1 MTLGSRGG
9 LYTVK
14 HRREPTASRGHACS
28 RATGADARRQWR
40 IAADAAASAQDAG
53 RGSARGHAA
62 HRHEARRRARRVR
75 HVHGADRRQA
85 GAELPPPAGPARG
98 PGDHDDRRHGGRVR
112 SSSPPGRLRGVG
124 RGAVRL
130 LHARHP
136 AVRKIAARGK
146 SAPDAPG
153 DPRGVGGQ
161 PVPVHR
167 LHQNPGGGRARG
179 RPVAM
184 KLVGRPL
191 PKVDAATKVTGRAL
205 YADDIVLPRTLHC
218 KILRSPHPHARILS
232 IDTSGARRIPGVV
245 AVITGTDLPIKF
257 GILPVTQD
265 ERALEHEKVRY
276 VGDPIA
282 AVAALEEEIA
292 AAACDAI
299 AVEYEV
305 LEPVMTIDAALQKPK
320 DEPIQDYGGPNNV
333 HKFVALEFGDV
344 DAGFGRAEVIR
355 EDVFFFQGNTHLPME
370 QHSAIATYVDG
381 KVTLWSSTQVVHYVH
396 RALSKVLELPM
407 HRIRVIGPAHGGGFG
422 GKTDPF
428 AHEIIVCK
436 LSMITGRPVKCTLTR
451 EEVFYAHRGRHPVLM
466 WVRTGVTRDG
476 RITAMHFRSALD
488 GGAYGSY
495 GVASTF
501 YTGALQTVT
510 YDIPAYRFEGCRVFT
525 NKPPC
530 GPKRGHGTPQPRF
543 AIELHLEKI
552 AHELG
557 IDAVEMKRRNFVK
570 PMTRTVNWLRVT
582 SCGLEECT
590 RRVMD
595 ASGFR
600 RRERRPGHGM
610 GFAISS
616 YLSGAGTAIYWNDM
630 PHSEVQ
636 IKVDRGGVTTYCGAM
651 DIGQGSDSVLAA
663 VVAEELGLQPRDI
676 RLVTADTDTTPIDL
690 GSYSS
695 RVTFMA
701 GNAALEAAR
710 KMRALL
716 VEAAAGKM
724 QSPPESVSVGGGR
737 IGDFSFE
744 EASILAEA
752 RFGTLATAGSYTPPK
767 IAGPYKGSGVGPS
780 PAYSYSACVVELDAD
795 HRTGLVNMN
804 KVWIAHDVG
813 RAINPLLVEGQVE
826 GSVYMGLGEALME
839 EQTFRKG
846 LHKWPSMLE
855 YKSPTFL
862 DMPDVK
868 TFIVETNDPEGPYG
882 AKEAGQGPLLPV
894 IPAVSAAVFDALG
907 VWIDEVPVTPEKIVE
922 ALRRKE
928 KGEPPRYGPPG
939 FPDIPYPTTIKV
951 EPPPKELD
959 RAAPAS
965 I

>member
-1 MTLGSRGG
+1 M
-9 LYTVK
+9 
-14 HRREPTASRGHACS
+14 
-28 RATGADARRQWR
+28 
-40 IAADAAASAQDAG
+40 
-53 RGSARGHAA
+53 
-62 HRHEARRRARRVR
+62 RV
-75 HVHGADRRQA
+75 
-85 GAELPPPAGPARG
+85 
-98 PGDHDDRRHGGRVR
+98 
-112 SSSPPGRLRGVG
+112 VG
-124 RGAVRL
+124 
-130 LHARHP
+130 
-136 AVRKIAARGK
+136 
-146 SAPDAPG
+146 
-153 DPRGVGGQ
+153 Q
-161 PVPVHR
+161 
-167 LHQNPGGGRARG
+167 
-179 RPVAM
+179 
-184 KLVGRPL
+184 PL
-191 PKVDAATKVTGRAL
+191 PKVDAVSKVTGRAI
-205 YADDIVLPRTLHC
+205 YADDMLPPRTLHC
-218 KILRSPHPHARILS
+218 RILRSPHPHARILS
-232 IDTSGARRIPGVV
+232 IDTSAARRIPGVL
-245 AVITGTDLPIKF
+245 AVITGADLPIKF

-282 AVAALEEEIA
+282 AVAATEEEIA

-299 AVEYEV
+299 KVEYEV
-305 LEPVMTIDAALQKPK
+305 LDPVMSIDAALQEPK
-320 DEPIQDYGGPNNV
+320 DERIQDYGGPHNI
-333 HKFVALEFGDV
+333 HKLVALEFGDV
-344 DAGFGRAEVIR
+344 EGGFARASHIR

-370 QHSAIATYVDG
+370 QHSAVATFVDG

-396 RALSKVLELPM
+396 RALAKVLELPM
-407 HRIRVIGPAHGGGFG
+407 NRIRVIGAAHGGGFG

-428 AHEIIVCK
+428 AHEIIVGK
-436 LSMITGRPVKCTLTR
+436 LAMLTGRPVKCTLTR

-466 WVRTGVTRDG
+466 WVRTGVTADG
-476 RITAMHFRSALD
+476 HITAMHFKSALD

-543 AIELHLEKI
+543 ALELHLEKI
-552 AHELG
+552 AQDIGLDPVEL
-557 IDAVEMKRRNFVK
+557 KRRNFVK
-570 PMTRTVNWLRVT
+570 PNTRTVNWLRVT

-590 RRVMD
+590 DKVMR
-595 ASGFR
+595 ASR
-600 RRERRPGHGM
+600 YHERQRRPGHGM

-636 IKVDRGGVTTYCGAM
+636 IKVDRGGVTAFCGAM
-651 DIGQGSDSVLAA
+651 DIGQGSDSVLATI
-663 VVAEELGLQPRDI
+663 VAEELGLQPADV

-716 VEAAAGKM
+716 VEAVEASGHKY
-724 QSPPESVSVGGGR
+724 
-737 IGDFSFE
+737 GDVSFE
-744 EASILAEA
+744 EASVLAEA
-752 RFGTLATAGSYTPPK
+752 RFGTLTTAGSYTPPK

-780 PAYSYSACVVELDAD
+780 PAYSYTACVVDLDAD
-795 HRTGLVNMN
+795 ARTGIARVN
-804 KVWIAHDVG
+804 KIWIAHDVG
-813 RAINPLLVEGQVE
+813 RAINPLLVEGQIE

-862 DMPDVK
+862 DMPEVE
-868 TFIVETNDPEGPYG
+868 TFIVETIDPEGPYG

-894 IPAVSAAVFDALG
+894 PPAICSAVYDALG
-907 VWIDEVPVTPEKIVE
+907 VWIDEIPVTPEKVVE

-928 KGEPPRYGPPG
+928 KGEPPRYGPPR
-939 FPDIPYPTTIKV
+939 FPSIPYPETIKV
-951 EPPPKELD
+951 TPPGTDGRFAHQEG
-959 RAAPAS
+959 AC
-965 I
+965 

>member
-1 MTLGSRGG
+1 MK
-9 LYTVK
+9 V
-14 HRREPTASRGHACS
+14 
-28 RATGADARRQWR
+28 
-40 IAADAAASAQDAG
+40 
-53 RGSARGHAA
+53 
-62 HRHEARRRARRVR
+62 
-75 HVHGADRRQA
+75 
-85 GAELPPPAGPARG
+85 
-98 PGDHDDRRHGGRVR
+98 
-112 SSSPPGRLRGVG
+112 VG
-124 RGAVRL
+124 
-130 LHARHP
+130 
-136 AVRKIAARGK
+136 K
-146 SAPDAPG
+146 
-153 DPRGVGGQ
+153 
-161 PVPVHR
+161 
-167 LHQNPGGGRARG
+167 
-179 RPVAM
+179 
-184 KLVGRPL
+184 PL
-191 PKVDAATKVTGRAL
+191 PKVDAASKVTGRAI
-205 YADDIVLPRTLHC
+205 YADDMLPPRTLHC
-218 KILRSPHPHARILS
+218 RILRSPHPHARIVS
-232 IDTSGARRIPGVV
+232 IDASAARRIPGVL
-245 AVITGTDLPIKF
+245 AVITGEDLPIKF

-282 AVAALEEEIA
+282 AVAATEEEIA

-299 AVEYEV
+299 EVEYEV
-305 LEPVMTIDAALQKPK
+305 LEPVMSIDAALQEPK
-320 DEPIQDYGGPNNV
+320 DERIQDYGGPNNI
-333 HKFVALEFGDV
+333 HKLVALEFGDV
-344 DAGFGRAEVIR
+344 DGGFDRAAHVR

-370 QHSAIATYVDG
+370 QHSALATYVDG

-396 RALSKVLELPM
+396 RALAKVLELPM
-407 HRIRVIGPAHGGGFG
+407 NRIRVIGAAHGGGFG

-436 LSMITGRPVKCTLTR
+436 LAMLTGRPVKCTLTR

-466 WVRTGVTRDG
+466 WVRTGVTPDG

-543 AIELHLEKI
+543 ALELHLEKI
-552 AHELG
+552 AEDLG
-557 IDAVEMKRRNFVK
+557 IDAVELKRRNFVQ
-570 PMTRTVNWLRVT
+570 PNTRTVNWLRVT
-582 SCGLEECT
+582 SCGLEECADT
-590 RRVMD
+590 VIR
-595 ASGFR
+595 ASR
-600 RRERRPGHGM
+600 YRERPSRPGHGM

-636 IKVDRGGVTTYCGAM
+636 IKVDRGGVTAFCGAM
-651 DIGQGSDSVLAA
+651 DIGQGSDSVLATI
-663 VVAEELGLQPRDI
+663 VAEELGLQPADV

-716 VEAAAGKM
+716 VEAVEA
-724 QSPPESVSVGGGR
+724 SGR
-737 IGDFSFE
+737 KYDNVSFE
-744 EASILAEA
+744 EASVLAEA
-752 RFGTLATAGSYTPPK
+752 RFGTLTTAGSYTPPK

-780 PAYSYSACVVELDAD
+780 PAYSYSACVVDLDAD
-795 HRTGLVNMN
+795 VRTGLVHVN
-804 KVWIAHDVG
+804 KIWIAHDVG

-839 EQTFRKG
+839 EQAFRKG

-862 DMPDVK
+862 DTPEIE

-894 IPAVSAAVFDALG
+894 PPAICSAVHDALG
-907 VWIDEVPVTPEKIVE
+907 VWIDEIPVTPEKIVE
-922 ALRRKE
+922 ALRRRE
-928 KGEPPRYGPPG
+928 KGESARYGPPR
-939 FPDIPYPTTIKV
+939 FPSIPYPETIKV
-951 EPPPKELD
+951 APPGKN
-959 RAAPAS
+959 AAAS
-965 I
+965 AI

>member
-1 MTLGSRGG
+1 MTFD
-9 LYTVK
+9 V
-14 HRREPTASRGHACS
+14 
-28 RATGADARRQWR
+28 
-40 IAADAAASAQDAG
+40 
-53 RGSARGHAA
+53 
-62 HRHEARRRARRVR
+62 
-75 HVHGADRRQA
+75 
-85 GAELPPPAGPARG
+85 
-98 PGDHDDRRHGGRVR
+98 
-112 SSSPPGRLRGVG
+112 VG
-124 RGAVRL
+124 
-130 LHARHP
+130 
-136 AVRKIAARGK
+136 K
-146 SAPDAPG
+146 
-153 DPRGVGGQ
+153 
-161 PVPVHR
+161 
-167 LHQNPGGGRARG
+167 
-179 RPVAM
+179 
-184 KLVGRPL
+184 PL
-191 PKVDAATKVTGRAL
+191 QRVDAVTKVTGRAI
-205 YADDIVLPRTLHC
+205 YADDMLPARTLHC
-218 KILRSPHPHARILS
+218 RILRSPYPHARIVS
-232 IDTSGARRIPGVV
+232 IDTSAARRLPGVL
-245 AVITGTDLPIKF
+245 AVITGADLPIKF

-282 AVAALEEEIA
+282 AVAATDEEIA

-299 AVEYEV
+299 SVEYEV
-305 LEPVMTIDAALQKPK
+305 LDPVMSIEEALEAPK
-320 DEPIQDYGGPNNV
+320 DERIQDYGGPHNI
-333 HKFVALEFGDV
+333 HKLVALEFGDV
-344 DAGFGRAEVIR
+344 EGGFARADHVR

-381 KVTLWSSTQVVHYVH
+381 RVTLWSSTQVVHYVH

-407 HRIRVIGPAHGGGFG
+407 NRIRVIGAAHGGGFG

-428 AHEIIVCK
+428 AHEIIVSK
-436 LSMITGRPVKCTLTR
+436 LAMLTGRPVKCTLTR

-476 RITAMHFRSALD
+476 LITAMHFRTALD

-543 AIELHLEKI
+543 ALELHLEKI
-552 AHELG
+552 AHDLG
-557 IDAVEMKRRNFVK
+557 IDPVDLKRRNFVK

-582 SCGLEECT
+582 SCGLDECT
-590 RRVMD
+590 EKVMN
-595 ASGFR
+595 ASGFAR
-600 RRERRPGHGM
+600 RSRQPGHGM

-636 IKVDRGGVTTYCGAM
+636 VKVDRGGVTAYCGAM
-651 DIGQGSDSVLAA
+651 DIGQGSDSVLATI
-663 VVAEELGLQPRDI
+663 VAEELGLQPADV

-701 GNAALEAAR
+701 GNAAIEAAR
-710 KMRALL
+710 KMRAML
-716 VEAAAGKM
+716 VEAVAAK
-724 QSPPESVSVGGGR
+724 QACDESAIRVGDGR
-737 IGDFSFE
+737 IGDVSFQ
-744 EASILAEA
+744 EASELAET
-752 RFGTLATAGSYTPPK
+752 RFGALTSGGSYTPPK
-767 IAGPYKGSGVGPS
+767 IAGPFKGSGVGPS
-780 PAYSYSACVVELDAD
+780 PAYSYSACVVDLDAD
-795 HRTGLVNMN
+795 ARTGLIHVN
-804 KVWIAHDVG
+804 KIWIAHDVG

-839 EQTFRKG
+839 EQAFRKG

-862 DMPDVK
+862 DMPEVE
-868 TFIVETNDPEGPYG
+868 TFIVETIDPEGPYG

-894 IPAVSAAVFDALG
+894 PPAVCAAVYDALG

-922 ALRRKE
+922 ALRRKT
-928 KGEPPRYGPPG
+928 KGEPARFGPAR
-939 FPDIPYPTTIKV
+939 FPTIPYPPTIKV
-951 EPPPKELD
+951 EPPPKNLD
-959 RAAPAS
+959 HAAAS
-965 I
+965 SI

>member
-1 MTLGSRGG
+1 
-9 LYTVK
+9 
-14 HRREPTASRGHACS
+14 
-28 RATGADARRQWR
+28 
-40 IAADAAASAQDAG
+40 
-53 RGSARGHAA
+53 
-62 HRHEARRRARRVR
+62 
-75 HVHGADRRQA
+75 
-85 GAELPPPAGPARG
+85 
-98 PGDHDDRRHGGRVR
+98 
-112 SSSPPGRLRGVG
+112 
-124 RGAVRL
+124 
-130 LHARHP
+130 
-136 AVRKIAARGK
+136 
-146 SAPDAPG
+146 
-153 DPRGVGGQ
+153 
-161 PVPVHR
+161 
-167 LHQNPGGGRARG
+167 
-179 RPVAM
+179 
-184 KLVGRPL
+184 
-191 PKVDAATKVTGRAL
+191 VTGQAV
-205 YADDIVLPRTLHC
+205 YADDMLPPRTLHC
-218 KILRSPHPHARILS
+218 RILRSPHPHARILS
-232 IDTSGARRIPGVV
+232 IDTSAARRIPGVV
-245 AVITGTDLPIKF
+245 AVITGADLPIKF

-282 AVAALEEEIA
+282 AVAATEEEIA

-305 LEPVMTIDAALQKPK
+305 LDPVMSIDAALASPK
-320 DEPIQDYGGPNNV
+320 DERIQDYGGPNNI
-333 HKFVALEFGDV
+333 HKLVALEFGDM
-344 DAGFGRAEVIR
+344 DAGFSRADHVR

-370 QHSAIATYVDG
+370 QHSAVATYVDG
-381 KVTLWSSTQVVHYVH
+381 RVTLWSSTQVVHYVH
-396 RALSKVLELPM
+396 RALAKVLELPM
-407 HRIRVIGPAHGGGFG
+407 NRVRVIGAAHGGGFG

-428 AHEIIVCK
+428 SHEIVVAK
-436 LSMITGRPVKCTLTR
+436 LAMITGRPVKCTLTR

-466 WVRTGVTRDG
+466 WVRTGVTKDG
-476 RITAMHFRSALD
+476 RITAMHFKTALD

-552 AHELG
+552 AHDLG
-557 IDAVEMKRRNFVK
+557 LDPVDLKRRNFVA

-590 RRVMD
+590 ARVMD

-600 RRERRPGHGM
+600 ARARRPGHGM

-636 IKVDRGGVTTYCGAM
+636 IKVDRGGVTAYCGAM

-663 VVAEELGLQPRDI
+663 VVAEELGLQPKDI
-676 RLVTADTDTTPIDL
+676 RLVTADTDSTPIDL

-716 VEAAAGKM
+716 VEAAAAKM
-724 QSPPESVSVGGGR
+724 GRPADSVSVGGGR

-752 RFGTLATAGSYTPPK
+752 RFGTLTSAGSYTPPK

-780 PAYSYSACVVELDAD
+780 PAYSYSACVVALDAD
-795 HRTGLVNMN
+795 SRTGLVHVN

-862 DMPDVK
+862 DMPDVE
-868 TFIVETNDPEGPYG
+868 TFLVETNDPEGPYG

-922 ALRRKE
+922 ALRRQG
-928 KGEPPRYGPPG
+928 KGEPARYGPRG
-939 FPDIPYPTTIKV
+939 FPDIPYPACIKV
-951 EPPPKELD
+951 EPPTKELSN
-959 RAAPAS
+959 AAPAS

>member
-1 MTLGSRGG
+1 MSEPPHAALRADPPGERGG
-9 LYTVK
+9 AFSV
-14 HRREPTASRGHACS
+14 
-28 RATGADARRQWR
+28 
-40 IAADAAASAQDAG
+40 
-53 RGSARGHAA
+53 
-62 HRHEARRRARRVR
+62 
-75 HVHGADRRQA
+75 
-85 GAELPPPAGPARG
+85 
-98 PGDHDDRRHGGRVR
+98 
-112 SSSPPGRLRGVG
+112 VG
-124 RGAVRL
+124 
-130 LHARHP
+130 
-136 AVRKIAARGK
+136 K
-146 SAPDAPG
+146 
-153 DPRGVGGQ
+153 
-161 PVPVHR
+161 
-167 LHQNPGGGRARG
+167 
-179 RPVAM
+179 
-184 KLVGRPL
+184 PL
-191 PKVDAATKVTGRAL
+191 QRVDAVTKVTGRAI
-205 YADDIVLPRTLHC
+205 YADDMLPARTLHC
-218 KILRSPHPHARILS
+218 RILRSPHPHARIVS
-232 IDTSGARRIPGVV
+232 IDTSAARRIPGVQ
-245 AVITGTDLPIKF
+245 AVITGADLPIKF

-282 AVAALEEEIA
+282 AVAATDEEIA

-299 AVEYEV
+299 VVEYDV
-305 LEPVMTIDAALQKPK
+305 LAPVMSIEEALVAPK
-320 DEPIQDYGGPNNV
+320 DERIQDYGGPHNI
-333 HKFVALEFGDV
+333 HKLVALEFGDV
-344 DAGFGRAEVIR
+344 DAGFASAEHVR
-355 EDVFFFQGNTHLPME
+355 EDIFFFQGNTHLPME

-381 KVTLWSSTQVVHYVH
+381 RVTLWSSTQVVHYVH

-407 HRIRVIGPAHGGGFG
+407 NRIRVIGAAHGGGFG

-436 LSMITGRPVKCTLTR
+436 LAMLTGRPVKCTLTR

-466 WVRTGVTRDG
+466 WVRTGVARDG
-476 RITAMHFRSALD
+476 RITAMHFRTALD

-543 AIELHLEKI
+543 ALELHLEKI
-552 AHELG
+552 AHDLG
-557 IDAVEMKRRNFVK
+557 IDPADLKQRNFVK

-582 SCGLEECT
+582 SCGLDECT
-590 RRVMD
+590 ERVMN
-595 ASGFR
+595 ASGYR
-600 RRERRPGHGM
+600 SRERRPGHGM

-636 IKVDRGGVTTYCGAM
+636 LKVDRGGVTVYCGAM
-651 DIGQGSDSVLAA
+651 EIGQGSDSVLATI
-663 VVAEELGLQPRDI
+663 VAEELGLQPSDV

-701 GNAALEAAR
+701 GNAAVQAAR
-710 KMRALL
+710 KMRTML
-716 VEAAAGKM
+716 VEAVAAKLRR
-724 QSPPESVSVGGGR
+724 EALTIEVIRGR
-737 IGDFSFE
+737 IGDLSFE
-744 EASILAEA
+744 QAAEIAEA
-752 RFGTLATAGSYTPPK
+752 RFGTLISAGSYTPPK

-780 PAYSYSACVVELDAD
+780 PAYSYSACVVDLEADA
-795 HRTGLVNMN
+795 RTGLVTVN
-804 KVWIAHDVG
+804 KIWIAHDVG

-826 GSVYMGLGEALME
+826 GGVYMGLGEALME
-839 EQTFRKG
+839 EQTFRRG

-862 DMPDVK
+862 DMPEVE
-868 TFIVETNDPEGPYG
+868 TFIVETVDPEGPYG

-894 IPAVSAAVFDALG
+894 PPAVCAAVYDALG

-922 ALRRKE
+922 ALRRGA
-928 KGEPPRYGPPG
+928 KGEPARFGPAR
-939 FPDIPYPTTIKV
+939 FPNIPYPSAIRV
-951 EPPPKELD
+951 EPPPRELD
-959 RAAPAS
+959 RAAAAS

>member
-1 MTLGSRGG
+1 VSDTS
-9 LYTVK
+9 V
-14 HRREPTASRGHACS
+14 
-28 RATGADARRQWR
+28 
-40 IAADAAASAQDAG
+40 
-53 RGSARGHAA
+53 
-62 HRHEARRRARRVR
+62 
-75 HVHGADRRQA
+75 
-85 GAELPPPAGPARG
+85 
-98 PGDHDDRRHGGRVR
+98 
-112 SSSPPGRLRGVG
+112 VG
-124 RGAVRL
+124 
-130 LHARHP
+130 
-136 AVRKIAARGK
+136 K
-146 SAPDAPG
+146 
-153 DPRGVGGQ
+153 
-161 PVPVHR
+161 
-167 LHQNPGGGRARG
+167 
-179 RPVAM
+179 
-184 KLVGRPL
+184 PL
-191 PKVDAATKVTGRAL
+191 PKVDGATKVTGRAV
-205 YADDIVLPRTLHC
+205 YADDMLPARTLHC
-218 KILRSPHPHARILS
+218 RILRSPHPHARIVS
-232 IDTSGARRIPGVV
+232 IDTSAARRIPGVL
-245 AVITGTDLPIKF
+245 AVITGADLPVKF

-265 ERALEHEKVRY
+265 ERALEHEKARY
-276 VGDPIA
+276 VGDPIV
-282 AVAALEEEIA
+282 AVAATEEEIA
-292 AAACDAI
+292 AAACDAVE
-299 AVEYEV
+299 VEYEL
-305 LEPVMTIDAALQKPK
+305 LEPVMSIDAALEKPK
-320 DEPIQDYGGPNNV
+320 DERIQEYGGPNNV
-333 HKFVALEFGDV
+333 HKLVALEFGDV
-344 DAGFGRAEVIR
+344 EGGFARADHVR
-355 EDVFFFQGNTHLPME
+355 EDVFFYQGNTHLPME

-381 KVTLWSSTQVVHYVH
+381 RVTLWSSTQVVHYVH

-407 HRIRVIGPAHGGGFG
+407 HRIRVIGAAHGGGFG

-428 AHEIIVCK
+428 AHEIIVAK
-436 LSMITGRPVKCTLTR
+436 LAMITGRPVKCTLTR

-543 AIELHLEKI
+543 ALELHLDKI
-552 AHELG
+552 AHDLD
-557 IDAVEMKRRNFVK
+557 IDPLEMKRRNFVK
-570 PMTRTVNWLRVT
+570 PNTRTVNWLRVT

-590 RRVMD
+590 DRVIS
-595 ASGFR
+595 ASRF
-600 RRERRPGHGM
+600 RERRRTAGHGM

-636 IKVDRGGVTTYCGAM
+636 IKVDRGGVTAYCGAM
-651 DIGQGSDSVLAA
+651 DIGQGSDTVLATI
-663 VVAEELGLQPRDI
+663 VAQELGLQPSDV

-716 VEAAAGKM
+716 VEAVEAAGKRY
-724 QSPPESVSVGGGR
+724 EEV
-737 IGDFSFE
+737 SFE
-744 EASILAEA
+744 EASVLAEA
-752 RFGTLATAGSYTPPK
+752 RFGTLTTAGSYTPPK
-767 IAGPYKGSGVGPS
+767 LAGPYKGSGVGPS
-780 PAYSYSACVVELDAD
+780 PAYSYSACVVDLDAD
-795 HRTGLVNMN
+795 ARTGIVNVN

-862 DMPDVK
+862 DMPEVE

-894 IPAVSAAVFDALG
+894 PPAVCAAVHDALG
-907 VWIDEVPVTPEKIVE
+907 VWIDEIPVTPEKVIE
-922 ALRRKE
+922 ALRRKD
-928 KGEPPRYGPPG
+928 KGEPGRYGPPR
-939 FPDIPYPTTIKV
+939 FPSIPYPETIKV
-951 EPPPKELD
+951 DAP
-959 RAAPAS
+959 PAS
-965 I
+965 V

>member
-1 MTLGSRGG
+1 MTL
-9 LYTVK
+9 
-14 HRREPTASRGHACS
+14 
-28 RATGADARRQWR
+28 
-40 IAADAAASAQDAG
+40 I
-53 RGSARGHAA
+53 
-62 HRHEARRRARRVR
+62 
-75 HVHGADRRQA
+75 
-85 GAELPPPAGPARG
+85 
-98 PGDHDDRRHGGRVR
+98 
-112 SSSPPGRLRGVG
+112 
-124 RGAVRL
+124 
-130 LHARHP
+130 
-136 AVRKIAARGK
+136 GK
-146 SAPDAPG
+146 
-153 DPRGVGGQ
+153 
-161 PVPVHR
+161 
-167 LHQNPGGGRARG
+167 
-179 RPVAM
+179 
-184 KLVGRPL
+184 PL
-191 PKVDAATKVTGRAL
+191 PKVDAVSKVTGRAV
-205 YADDIVLPRTLHC
+205 YADDMLPPRTLHC
-218 KILRSPHPHARILS
+218 RILRSPHPHARILS
-232 IDTSGARRIPGVV
+232 IDTSAARRIPGVL
-245 AVITGTDLPIKF
+245 AVITGADLPIKF

-282 AVAALEEEIA
+282 AVAATEEEIA

-299 AVEYEV
+299 SVEYDV
-305 LEPVMTIDAALQKPK
+305 LEPVMSIDAALQPPK
-320 DEPIQDYGGPNNV
+320 DEPIQDYGGPNNI
-333 HKFVALEFGDV
+333 HKLVALEFGDV
-344 DAGFGRAEVIR
+344 EGGFARAKHIR

-370 QHSAIATYVDG
+370 QHSAVATYVDG

-396 RALSKVLELPM
+396 RALAKVLDLPM
-407 HRIRVIGPAHGGGFG
+407 NRIRVIGAAHGGGFG

-436 LSMITGRPVKCTLTR
+436 LAILTGRPVKCTLTR

-466 WVRTGVTRDG
+466 WVRTGVADDG

-501 YTGALQTVT
+501 YTGALQPVT

-543 AIELHLEKI
+543 ALELHLEKI
-552 AHELG
+552 AHDVGLDPVEL
-557 IDAVEMKRRNFVK
+557 KQRNFVS
-570 PMTRTVNWLRVT
+570 PNTRTVNWLRVT

-590 RRVMD
+590 DKVMR
-595 ASGFR
+595 ASR
-600 RRERRPGHGM
+600 YRERARRPGHGM

-636 IKVDRGGVTTYCGAM
+636 IKVDRGGVTAFCGAM
-651 DIGQGSDSVLAA
+651 DIGQGSDSVLATI
-663 VVAEELGLQPRDI
+663 VAEELGLQPADI

-710 KMRALL
+710 KMRAML
-716 VEAAAGKM
+716 VEAVEA
-724 QSPPESVSVGGGR
+724 SGR
-737 IGDFSFE
+737 AYDDVSFE
-744 EASILAEA
+744 EASVLAEA
-752 RFGTLATAGSYTPPK
+752 RFGTLTSAGSYTPPK

-780 PAYSYSACVVELDAD
+780 PAYSYSACVVDLDVD
-795 HRTGLVNMN
+795 GRTGMIRVN
-804 KVWIAHDVG
+804 KIWIAHDVG

-862 DMPDVK
+862 DMPEVE

-894 IPAVSAAVFDALG
+894 PPAICSAVHDALG
-907 VWIDEVPVTPEKIVE
+907 VWIDEIPVTPEKVVE

-928 KGEPPRYGPPG
+928 KGEPARFGPPR
-939 FPDIPYPTTIKV
+939 FPSIPYPETIKV
-951 EPPPKELD
+951 QPPPKD
-959 RAAPAS
+959 RRFAHQEGTY
-965 I
+965 

>member
-1 MTLGSRGG
+1 MRN
-9 LYTVK
+9 
-14 HRREPTASRGHACS
+14 
-28 RATGADARRQWR
+28 
-40 IAADAAASAQDAG
+40 
-53 RGSARGHAA
+53 
-62 HRHEARRRARRVR
+62 
-75 HVHGADRRQA
+75 
-85 GAELPPPAGPARG
+85 PPHPA
-98 PGDHDDRRHGGRVR
+98 
-112 SSSPPGRLRGVG
+112 
-124 RGAVRL
+124 AVRPTSPTSGEVTDF
-130 LHARHP
+130 R
-136 AVRKIAARGK
+136 V
-146 SAPDAPG
+146 
-153 DPRGVGGQ
+153 
-161 PVPVHR
+161 
-167 LHQNPGGGRARG
+167 
-179 RPVAM
+179 
-184 KLVGRPL
+184 VGRPL
-191 PKVDAATKVTGRAL
+191 PKVDAATKVTGRAV
-205 YADDIVLPRTLHC
+205 YADDMLPARTLHC
-218 KILRSPHPHARILS
+218 RILRSPHPHARIVS
-232 IDTSGARRIPGVV
+232 IDTSAARRIPGVV
-245 AVITGTDLPIKF
+245 EVITGADLPIKF

-282 AVAALEEEIA
+282 AVAATDEEVA

-299 AVEYEV
+299 EVAYEV
-305 LEPVMTIDAALQKPK
+305 LAPVMSVEAALVAPK
-320 DEPIQDYGGPNNV
+320 DERIHDYGGPHNI
-333 HKFVALEFGDV
+333 HKLVALEFGDV
-344 DAGFGRAEVIR
+344 DGGFARADSVR
-355 EDVFFFQGNTHLPME
+355 EDVFFFEGNTHLPME

-381 KVTLWSSTQVVHYVH
+381 RVTLWSSTQVVHYVH

-407 HRIRVIGPAHGGGFG
+407 HRIRVIGAAHGGGFG

-428 AHEIIVCK
+428 AHEIIVAK
-436 LSMITGRPVKCTLTR
+436 LAMLTGRPVKCTLTR

-466 WVRTGVTRDG
+466 WVKTGVTADG
-476 RITAMHFRSALD
+476 KITAMHFRSALD

-543 AIELHLEKI
+543 ALELHLEKI
-552 AHELG
+552 AHDLG
-557 IDAVEMKRRNFVK
+557 LDPVALKRRNFVK
-570 PMTRTVNWLRVT
+570 PNTRTVNWLRVT

-590 RRVMD
+590 DLVVK
-595 ASGFR
+595 ASKFHQR
-600 RRERRPGHGM
+600 KPTRGHGM

-636 IKVDRGGVTTYCGAM
+636 IKVDRGGVTAYCGAM
-651 DIGQGSDSVLAA
+651 DIGQGSDSMLATI
-663 VVAEELGLQPRDI
+663 VAEELGLQPSDI

-716 VEAAAGKM
+716 VEAVEA
-724 QSPPESVSVGGGR
+724 SGR
-737 IGDFSFE
+737 KYEDVPFE
-744 EASILAEA
+744 EASVLAEA
-752 RFGTLATAGSYTPPK
+752 RFGTLTTAGSYTPPK

-780 PAYSYSACVVELDAD
+780 PAYSYSACVVDLDANP
-795 HRTGLVNMN
+795 RTGLVNVN

-839 EQTFRKG
+839 EQVFRKG

-862 DMPDVK
+862 DVPEIE
-868 TFIVETNDPEGPYG
+868 TFIVETVDREGPYG

-894 IPAVSAAVFDALG
+894 PPAVCAAVHDALG
-907 VWIDEVPVTPEKIVE
+907 VWIDEVPVTPEKVVE
-922 ALRRKE
+922 ALRRKD
-928 KGEPPRYGPPG
+928 KGELPRYGPLR
-939 FPDIPYPTTIKV
+939 FPLIPYPETIKV
-951 EPPPKELD
+951 DGPDGHQEGTY
-959 RAAPAS
+959 
-965 I
+965 

>member
-1 MTLGSRGG
+1 MAG
-9 LYTVK
+9 VK
-14 HRREPTASRGHACS
+14 AII
-28 RATGADARRQWR
+28 TGA
-40 IAADAAASAQDAG
+40 
-53 RGSARGHAA
+53 
-62 HRHEARRRARRVR
+62 
-75 HVHGADRRQA
+75 
-85 GAELPPPAGPARG
+85 
-98 PGDHDDRRHGGRVR
+98 
-112 SSSPPGRLRGVG
+112 
-124 RGAVRL
+124 
-130 LHARHP
+130 
-136 AVRKIAARGK
+136 
-146 SAPDAPG
+146 
-153 DPRGVGGQ
+153 
-161 PVPVHR
+161 
-167 LHQNPGGGRARG
+167 
-179 RPVAM
+179 
-184 KLVGRPL
+184 
-191 PKVDAATKVTGRAL
+191 
-205 YADDIVLPRTLHC
+205 
-218 KILRSPHPHARILS
+218 
-232 IDTSGARRIPGVV
+232 
-245 AVITGTDLPIKF
+245 DLPIKF

-282 AVAALEEEIA
+282 AVAAVDEEIA

-299 AVEYEV
+299 TVDYEV
-305 LEPVMTIDAALQKPK
+305 LEPVMSIEEGLAEAK
-320 DEPIQDYGGPNNV
+320 DERIHDYGGPNNI
-333 HKFVALEFGDV
+333 HKLVALEFGDV
-344 DAGFGRAEVIR
+344 DGGFARSEHIR

-381 KVTLWSSTQVVHYVH
+381 RLTLWSSTQVVHYVH
-396 RALSKVLELPM
+396 RALAKVLEMPM
-407 HRIRVIGPAHGGGFG
+407 NRIRVIGAAHGGGFG

-428 AHEIIVCK
+428 AHEIIVSK
-436 LSMITGRPVKCTLTR
+436 LAMMTGRPVKCTLTR

-466 WVRTGVTRDG
+466 WVRTGVTSDG
-476 RITAMHFRSALD
+476 RITSMHFRSALD

-543 AIELHLEKI
+543 ALELHLEKI

-557 IDAVEMKRRNFVK
+557 IDPVELKQRNFVK

-582 SCGLEECT
+582 SCGLDECT
-590 RRVMD
+590 ERVMT
-595 ASGFR
+595 ASGYKQ
-600 RRERRPGHGM
+600 REKRAGHGM

-636 IKVDRGGVTTYCGAM
+636 IKVDRGGVTAYCGAM
-651 DIGQGSDSVLAA
+651 EIGQGSDSVLATI
-663 VVAEELGLQPRDI
+663 VGEELGLQPADI

-701 GNAALEAAR
+701 GNAAIEAAR
-710 KMRALL
+710 KMRAML
-716 VEAAAGKM
+716 VDAAATKM
-724 QSPPESVSVGGGR
+724 GTDPAAIAVGGGR

-752 RFGTLATAGSYTPPK
+752 RFGTLTSAGSYTPPK
-767 IAGPYKGSGVGPS
+767 IAGPYKGAGVGPS
-780 PAYSYSACVVELDAD
+780 PAYSYSACVVDLDAD
-795 HRTGLVNMN
+795 PRTGLLRVN

-813 RAINPLLVEGQVE
+813 RAINPLLVAGQVE

-839 EQTFRKG
+839 EQAFRKG

-862 DMPDVK
+862 DMPDVE
-868 TFIVETNDPEGPYG
+868 TFIVETIDPEGPYG

-894 IPAVSAAVFDALG
+894 PPAVSSAVYDALG
-907 VWIDEVPVTPEKIVE
+907 VWIDEVPLTPEKIIE
-922 ALRRKE
+922 ALRRKA
-928 KGEPPRYGPPG
+928 KGEPARFGPSR
-939 FPDIPYPTTIKV
+939 FPSIPYPPAIKV
-951 EPPPKELD
+951 EPPSKEVD
-959 RAAPAS
+959 RAAPAA

>member
-1 MTLGSRGG
+1 MTERNGFS
-9 LYTVK
+9 V
-14 HRREPTASRGHACS
+14 
-28 RATGADARRQWR
+28 
-40 IAADAAASAQDAG
+40 I
-53 RGSARGHAA
+53 
-62 HRHEARRRARRVR
+62 
-75 HVHGADRRQA
+75 
-85 GAELPPPAGPARG
+85 
-98 PGDHDDRRHGGRVR
+98 
-112 SSSPPGRLRGVG
+112 
-124 RGAVRL
+124 
-130 LHARHP
+130 
-136 AVRKIAARGK
+136 GK
-146 SAPDAPG
+146 
-153 DPRGVGGQ
+153 
-161 PVPVHR
+161 
-167 LHQNPGGGRARG
+167 
-179 RPVAM
+179 
-184 KLVGRPL
+184 PL
-191 PKVDAATKVTGRAL
+191 PKVDAVSRVTGQAI
-205 YADDIVLPRTLHC
+205 YADDMLPPRVLHC
-218 KILRSPHPHARILS
+218 RLLRSPHPHARILS
-232 IDTSGARRIPGVV
+232 IDTSAARRIPGVV
-245 AVITGTDLPIKF
+245 AVITGADLPIKF

-282 AVAALEEEIA
+282 AVAATEEEIA

-305 LEPVMTIDAALQKPK
+305 LDPVMSIDAALANPK
-320 DEPIQDYGGPNNV
+320 DERIQDYGGPNNI
-333 HKFVALEFGDV
+333 HKLVALEFGDV
-344 DAGFGRAEVIR
+344 DGGFARADHVR

-370 QHSAIATYVDG
+370 QHSAVATFVDG

-396 RALSKVLELPM
+396 RALAKVLELPM
-407 HRIRVIGPAHGGGFG
+407 NRIRVIGAAHGGGFG

-428 AHEIIVCK
+428 AHEIVVAK
-436 LSMITGRPVKCTLTR
+436 LAMMTGRPVKCTLTR

-466 WVRTGVTRDG
+466 WVRTGVTKDG
-476 RITAMHFRSALD
+476 RITAMHFKTALD

-510 YDIPAYRFEGCRVFT
+510 YDIPAYRFEGGRVFT

-552 AHELG
+552 AHDLG
-557 IDAVEMKRRNFVK
+557 LDPVDMKRLNFVK

-590 RRVMD
+590 ARVMD

-600 RRERRPGHGM
+600 TRKRLRGRGM

-636 IKVDRGGVTTYCGAM
+636 IKVDRGGVTAYCGAM

-663 VVAEELGLQPRDI
+663 VVAEELGLQPKHI

-710 KMRALL
+710 KMRAML
-716 VEAAAGKM
+716 VEAVEA
-724 QSPPESVSVGGGR
+724 SGR
-737 IGDFSFE
+737 RFEDVTFE
-744 EASILAEA
+744 EASVLAEA
-752 RFGTLATAGSYTPPK
+752 RFGTLTSAGSYTPPK

-780 PAYSYSACVVELDAD
+780 PAYSYSACVVDLDAD
-795 HRTGLVNMN
+795 PRTGLLHIN
-804 KVWIAHDVG
+804 KVWMAHDVG

-862 DMPDVK
+862 DMPDVE

-922 ALRRKE
+922 ALRRQG
-928 KGEPPRYGPPG
+928 KGEPARYGPPG
-939 FPDIPYPTTIKV
+939 FPDIPYPACIKV

-959 RAAPAS
+959 AGR
-965 I
+965 

>member
-1 MTLGSRGG
+1 
-9 LYTVK
+9 
-14 HRREPTASRGHACS
+14 
-28 RATGADARRQWR
+28 
-40 IAADAAASAQDAG
+40 
-53 RGSARGHAA
+53 
-62 HRHEARRRARRVR
+62 
-75 HVHGADRRQA
+75 
-85 GAELPPPAGPARG
+85 
-98 PGDHDDRRHGGRVR
+98 
-112 SSSPPGRLRGVG
+112 
-124 RGAVRL
+124 
-130 LHARHP
+130 
-136 AVRKIAARGK
+136 
-146 SAPDAPG
+146 
-153 DPRGVGGQ
+153 
-161 PVPVHR
+161 
-167 LHQNPGGGRARG
+167 
-179 RPVAM
+179 M

-245 AVITGTDLPIKF
+245 AVITGADLPIKF

-407 HRIRVIGPAHGGGFG
+407 HRIRVIGAAHGGGFG

-436 LSMITGRPVKCTLTR
+436 LAMMTGRPVKCTLTR

-466 WVRTGVTRDG
+466 WIRTGVTHDG

-501 YTGALQTVT
+501 YTGALQPVT
-510 YDIPAYRFEGCRVFT
+510 YDLPAYRFEGCRVFT

-543 AIELHLEKI
+543 ALELHLEKI
-552 AHELG
+552 AHDIGLDPVEL
-557 IDAVEMKRRNFVK
+557 KQRNFVK
-570 PMTRTVNWLRVT
+570 PNTRTVNWLRVT
-582 SCGLEECT
+582 SCGLDECT
-590 RRVMD
+590 ERVIK
-595 ASGFR
+595 ASRFHDRKSHVGR
-600 RRERRPGHGM
+600 GM

-636 IKVDRGGVTTYCGAM
+636 IKVDRGGVTAYCGAM
-651 DIGQGSDSVLAA
+651 DIGQGSDSVLATII
-663 VVAEELGLQPRDI
+663 AEELGLQPADI

-710 KMRALL
+710 KMRAML
-716 VEAAAGKM
+716 VEAVQASGRGIDDVTFEQA
-724 QSPPESVSVGGGR
+724 SV
-737 IGDFSFE
+737 
-744 EASILAEA
+744 LAEA
-752 RFGTLATAGSYTPPK
+752 RFGTLASAGSYTPPK

-780 PAYSYSACVVELDAD
+780 PAYSYSACVVDLDAD
-795 HRTGLVNMN
+795 PRTGLIHVN

-862 DMPDVK
+862 DVPEIE
-868 TFIVETNDPEGPYG
+868 TFIVETIDPEGPYG

-894 IPAVSAAVFDALG
+894 PPALCSAVFDALG
-907 VWIDEVPVTPEKIVE
+907 VWIDEIPVTPEKVLE

-928 KGEPPRYGPPG
+928 KGEPARYGPPL
-939 FPDIPYPTTIKV
+939 FPPIPYPPVIKV
-951 EPPPKELD
+951 DPPNGES
-959 RAAPAS
+959 RAATAA

>member
-1 MTLGSRGG
+1 MIGTPFTR
-9 LYTVK
+9 V
-14 HRREPTASRGHACS
+14 
-28 RATGADARRQWR
+28 
-40 IAADAAASAQDAG
+40 DAG
-53 RGSARGHAA
+53 A
-62 HRHEARRRARRVR
+62 
-75 HVHGADRRQA
+75 
-85 GAELPPPAGPARG
+85 
-98 PGDHDDRRHGGRVR
+98 
-112 SSSPPGRLRGVG
+112 
-124 RGAVRL
+124 
-130 LHARHP
+130 
-136 AVRKIAARGK
+136 
-146 SAPDAPG
+146 
-153 DPRGVGGQ
+153 
-161 PVPVHR
+161 
-167 LHQNPGGGRARG
+167 
-179 RPVAM
+179 
-184 KLVGRPL
+184 
-191 PKVDAATKVTGRAL
+191 KVTGQAT
-205 YADDIVLPRTLHC
+205 YADDVVLPRTLHC
-218 KILRSPHPHARILS
+218 KILRSPHPHARVLAV
-232 IDTSGARRIPGVV
+232 DTSAARRIAGVR
-245 AVITGTDLPIKF
+245 AVITGSDLPIKF

-282 AVAALEEEIA
+282 AVAAVNEETA

-299 AVEYEV
+299 QVEYEV
-305 LEPVMTIDAALQKPK
+305 LDPVMSIEDALKAPG
-320 DEPIQDYGGPNNV
+320 DERIQDYGGPHNI
-333 HKFVALEFGDV
+333 HKLVALEFGDV
-344 DAGFGRAEVIR
+344 DGGFARAHHIR

-370 QHSAIATYVDG
+370 QHSAIASFVDG
-381 KVTLWSSTQVVHYVH
+381 RVTLWSSTQVVHYVH

-407 HRIRVIGPAHGGGFG
+407 NRVRVIGASHGGGFG

-436 LSMITGRPVKCTLTR
+436 LAMITGRPVKCTLSR

-466 WVRTGVTRDG
+466 WVRTGVTKDG

-501 YTGALQTVT
+501 YTGALQPIT

-543 AIELHLEKI
+543 AVELHLEKI
-552 AHELG
+552 AHELAL
-557 IDAVEMKRRNFVK
+557 DPVAVKRMNFVK

-590 RRVMD
+590 DRVIR
-595 ASGFR
+595 ASGYAD
-600 RRERRPGHGM
+600 RERRKGRGM

-616 YLSGAGTAIYWNDM
+616 YMSGAGTAIYWNDM

-636 IKVDRGGVTTYCGAM
+636 IKVDRGGVTAYCGAM

-663 VVAEELGLQPRDI
+663 IVAEELGLRPAEV
-676 RLVTADTDTTPIDL
+676 RLVTADTDSTPIDL

-716 VEAAAGKM
+716 VEAVEAAGRRFDEVTFE
-724 QSPPESVSVGGGR
+724 QASV
-737 IGDFSFE
+737 
-744 EASILAEA
+744 LAEA
-752 RFGTLATAGSYTPPK
+752 RFGTLVTAGSYTPPK

-780 PAYSYSACVVELDAD
+780 PAYSYSACVVDLDAD
-795 HRTGLVNMN
+795 ARTGLVHVN

-839 EQTFRKG
+839 EQEFRKG

-862 DMPDVK
+862 DVPDVE
-868 TFIVETNDPEGPYG
+868 TFIVETIDPEGPYG

-894 IPAVSAAVFDALG
+894 IPAVNAAIFDALG
-907 VWIDEVPVTPEKIVE
+907 VWIDETPATPEKIVE

-928 KGEPPRYGPPG
+928 KGEPGRFGPGG
-939 FPDIPYPTTIKV
+939 FPTIPYPPLIKV
-951 EPPPKELD
+951 EPPPKELSAT
-959 RAAPAS
+959 AAE

>member
-1 MTLGSRGG
+1 MK
-9 LYTVK
+9 V
-14 HRREPTASRGHACS
+14 
-28 RATGADARRQWR
+28 
-40 IAADAAASAQDAG
+40 
-53 RGSARGHAA
+53 
-62 HRHEARRRARRVR
+62 
-75 HVHGADRRQA
+75 
-85 GAELPPPAGPARG
+85 
-98 PGDHDDRRHGGRVR
+98 
-112 SSSPPGRLRGVG
+112 VG
-124 RGAVRL
+124 
-130 LHARHP
+130 
-136 AVRKIAARGK
+136 K
-146 SAPDAPG
+146 
-153 DPRGVGGQ
+153 
-161 PVPVHR
+161 
-167 LHQNPGGGRARG
+167 
-179 RPVAM
+179 
-184 KLVGRPL
+184 PL
-191 PKVDAATKVTGRAL
+191 PKVDAAAKVTGRAV
-205 YADDIVLPRTLHC
+205 YADDMLPPRTLHC
-218 KILRSPHPHARILS
+218 KILRSPHPHARIVS
-232 IDTSGARRIPGVV
+232 IDTSAARRIPGVL
-245 AVITGTDLPIKF
+245 AVITGADLPIKF

-282 AVAALEEEIA
+282 AVAATEEEIA

-305 LEPVMTIDAALQKPK
+305 LEPVMSIDAALQTPK
-320 DEPIQDYGGPNNV
+320 DERIQDYGGPNNV
-333 HKFVALEFGDV
+333 HKLVALEFGDV
-344 DAGFGRAEVIR
+344 EGGFARAAHIR

-370 QHSAIATYVDG
+370 QHSAVATYIDG
-381 KVTLWSSTQVVHYVH
+381 RVTLWSSTQVVHYVH

-407 HRIRVIGPAHGGGFG
+407 NRIRVIGAAHGGGFG

-436 LSMITGRPVKCTLTR
+436 LAMLTGRPVKCTLTR

-466 WVRTGVTRDG
+466 WVRSGVTRDG
-476 RITAMHFRSALD
+476 LITAMHFRSALD

-510 YDIPAYRFEGCRVFT
+510 YAIPAYRFEGCRVFT

-552 AHELG
+552 AHDLG
-557 IDAVEMKRRNFVK
+557 LDPVEVKRRNFVQ
-570 PMTRTVNWLRVT
+570 PNTRTVNWLRVT

-590 RRVMD
+590 DRVIK
-595 ASGFR
+595 ASRFH
-600 RRERRPGHGM
+600 ERTARLGHGM

-636 IKVDRGGVTTYCGAM
+636 IKVDRGGVTAYCGAM
-651 DIGQGSDSVLAA
+651 DIGQGSDSVLATI
-663 VVAEELGLQPRDI
+663 VAEELGLQPADI

-710 KMRALL
+710 KMRAML
-716 VEAAAGKM
+716 VEAVEAN
-724 QSPPESVSVGGGR
+724 GR
-737 IGDFSFE
+737 KYEDVSFE
-744 EASILAEA
+744 EASILGEA
-752 RFGTLATAGSYTPPK
+752 RFGTLTSAGSYTPPK
-767 IAGPYKGSGVGPS
+767 LAGPYKGSGVGPS
-780 PAYSYSACVVELDAD
+780 PAYSYSACVVDLDAD
-795 HRTGLVNMN
+795 ARTGLIHVN
-804 KVWIAHDVG
+804 KIWIAHDVG

-839 EQTFRKG
+839 EQAFRKG

-862 DMPDVK
+862 DMPDVE
-868 TFIVETNDPEGPYG
+868 TFIVETIDPEGPYG

-894 IPAVSAAVFDALG
+894 PPAVCSAVHDALG
-907 VWIDEVPVTPEKIVE
+907 VWIDEIPVTPEKVVE

-928 KGEPPRYGPPG
+928 KGEPARYGPLR
-939 FPDIPYPTTIKV
+939 FPSIPYPPTIKV
-951 EPPPKELD
+951 EPPPKH
-959 RAAPAS
+959 AATAAV
-965 I
+965 

>member
-1 MTLGSRGG
+1 MT
-9 LYTVK
+9 
-14 HRREPTASRGHACS
+14 
-28 RATGADARRQWR
+28 
-40 IAADAAASAQDAG
+40 AAGNGFS
-53 RGSARGHAA
+53 
-62 HRHEARRRARRVR
+62 V
-75 HVHGADRRQA
+75 
-85 GAELPPPAGPARG
+85 
-98 PGDHDDRRHGGRVR
+98 
-112 SSSPPGRLRGVG
+112 
-124 RGAVRL
+124 
-130 LHARHP
+130 
-136 AVRKIAARGK
+136 IGK
-146 SAPDAPG
+146 PLAKPDA
-153 DPRGVGGQ
+153 VS
-161 PVPVHR
+161 
-167 LHQNPGGGRARG
+167 
-179 RPVAM
+179 
-184 KLVGRPL
+184 
-191 PKVDAATKVTGRAL
+191 KVTGRAV
-205 YADDIVLPRTLHC
+205 YADDMLPARTLHC
-218 KILRSPHPHARILS
+218 RILRSPHPHARIIS
-232 IDTSGARRIPGVV
+232 IDTSAARRMPGVI
-245 AVITGTDLPIKF
+245 AVITGADLPVKF

-282 AVAALEEEIA
+282 AVAATEEEIA
-292 AAACDAI
+292 ASACDAI
-299 AVEYEV
+299 SVEYEV
-305 LEPVMTIDAALQKPK
+305 LEPVMSIDEALAETK
-320 DEPIQDYGGPNNV
+320 DERIQDYGGPNNI
-333 HKFVALEFGDV
+333 HKLVALEFGDV
-344 DAGFGRAEVIR
+344 EGGFAEADHIR

-370 QHSAIATYVDG
+370 QHSAIATYVDE

-396 RALSKVLELPM
+396 RALAKVLEMPM
-407 HRIRVIGPAHGGGFG
+407 NRIRVIGAAHGGGFG

-436 LSMITGRPVKCTLTR
+436 LAMLTGRPVKCTLTR

-552 AHELG
+552 AHDIG
-557 IDAVEMKRRNFVK
+557 IDPVEMKQRNFVK

-590 RRVMD
+590 DRVMK
-595 ASGFR
+595 ASGFQ
-600 RRERRPGHGM
+600 RRERKAGHGM

-636 IKVDRGGVTTYCGAM
+636 IKVDRGGVTVYCGAM
-651 DIGQGSDSVLAA
+651 DIGQGSDAVLAA
-663 VVAEELGLQPRDI
+663 VVAEELGLQPKDV

-701 GNAALEAAR
+701 GNAAVEAGR
-710 KMRALL
+710 KMRAML
-716 VEAAAGKM
+716 VEAAAAKMGREGKD
-724 QSPPESVSVGGGR
+724 VGVRDGR

-744 EASILAEA
+744 EASVLAEA
-752 RFGTLATAGSYTPPK
+752 RFGTLTSAGSYKPPK

-780 PAYSYSACVVELDAD
+780 PAYSYSACVVDLDAD
-795 HRTGLVNMN
+795 ARTGLVHVN

-826 GSVYMGLGEALME
+826 GSIYMGLGEALME

-862 DMPDVK
+862 DMPDVE
-868 TFIVETNDPEGPYG
+868 TFIVETVDPEGPYG

-894 IPAVSAAVFDALG
+894 IPAVSSAVFDALG
-907 VWIDEVPVTPEKIVE
+907 VWVDEIPVTPEKVIE
-922 ALRRKE
+922 ALRRRD
-928 KGEPPRYGPPG
+928 KGEPARFGPTH
-939 FPDIPYPTTIKV
+939 FPAIPYPECIKV
-951 EPPPKELD
+951 DPPPKKEVDLAS
-959 RAAPAS
+959 AAT